1 MIKSLKKYF
10 IPHKN
15 NDHQP
20 HLLRKRAVLAILV
33 FILLVEG
40 FFLVQIFLLFP
51 NTNLFSSILPNV
63 LVDLTNK
70 DRGQNEIAPLVSNLL
85 LEQAAML
92 KAQDMAENGYFAH
105 TSPSGATPW
114 YWLQKVG
121 YAYSGAGENLAVNF
135 SDSADIENAWMNS
148 PAHRQNILDNRFSEI
163 GIATAKGLYN
173 GREAIFVVQFF
184 GRPELSSALSKV
196 QASAQTAPK
205 NPAAVPPKPTP
216 AQNPVSLAEPGNM
229 AIQNIQSNQ
238 TSSDLVAGALTLSD
252 DSGKAPLRASRWQRL
267 LSMPKKMITL
277 IYLVIA
283 GIVLLALALKIFVKI
298 KIQYPK
304 LIFNGVLV
312 LFVIISLLYLN
323 YLLIQPGQIF

>member
-15 NDHQP
+15 NEHQP
-20 HLLRKRAVLAILV
+20 HILRKRPVLAILV
-33 FILLVEG
+33 FILLIEG

-51 NTNLFSSILPNV
+51 NTSLFSSILPNV
-63 LVDLTNK
+63 LVDLTNS
-70 DRGQNEIAPLVSNLL
+70 DRQQNSVQPLKINSL
-85 LEQAAML
+85 LEQAALL
-92 KAQDMAENGYFAH
+92 KAQDMAQNGYFAH
-105 TSPSGATPW
+105 TSPSGITPW

-121 YAYSGAGENLAVNF
+121 YAYNGAGENLAVNF

-148 PAHRQNILDNRFSEI
+148 PAHRENILDNRFSEI
-163 GIATAKGLYN
+163 GIAAAKGLYN

-184 GRPELSSALSKV
+184 GRPET
-196 QASAQTAPK
+196 QASALPAPK

-216 AQNPVSLAEPGNM
+216 AQEPVPSATAPLVEPGSM

-238 TSSDLVAGALTLSD
+238 TSSDLVAGALTSSD
-252 DSGKAPLRASRWQRL
+252 NTGKAPPQASPWQRL
-267 LSMPKKMITL
+267 LSMPKKLITL

-298 KIQYPK
+298 KIQYPR
-304 LIFNGVLV
+304 LIFNGVLI
-312 LFVIISLLYLN
+312 LFVIISVVYLN
-323 YLLIQPGQIF
+323 YIIIQPGSIF